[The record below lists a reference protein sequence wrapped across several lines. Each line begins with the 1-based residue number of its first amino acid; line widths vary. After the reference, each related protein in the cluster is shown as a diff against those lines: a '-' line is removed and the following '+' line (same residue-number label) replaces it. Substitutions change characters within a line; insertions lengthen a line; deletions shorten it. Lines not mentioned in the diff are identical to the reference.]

1 MAFFVTSNEIV
12 DAMQGVSLSGNVIPA
27 IWYQRITR
35 ENGKPHLLAINLLA
49 DIVYW
54 YRPTEIRD
62 EQTGALCGY
71 KKKFSADLLQR
82 SYSDIAEFFGCS
94 KVEATRAVV
103 TLEQLGL
110 IQREFRTIVINGVR
124 CNNVLFIKLFPER
137 LKAITGIDDSYPQK
151 CIDLSTQKLTGV
163 GANVDTNTKNTSETT
178 QKTTQKKG
186 SKKEPLKSFDE
197 LIDEYTEN
205 AELRGALRDYVQ
217 MRTAIRKKMTN
228 RALELAFKELDKLA
242 SSDWD
247 KVAIVNQSVMN
258 SWQGLFPLKGNQP
271 QSGYEAD
278 RKRALDE
285 NKKQWANLPGMK
297 VI

>member
-1 MAFFVTSNEIV
+1 MAFFITGNEIV

-82 SYSDIAEFFGCS
+82 SYSDIADFFGCS

-103 TLEQLGL
+103 ALEQLGL

-124 CNNVLFIKLFPER
+124 CNNVLFIRLFPEK
-137 LKAITGIDDSYPQK
+137 LKAITGIEGSYPQK
-151 CIDLSTQKLTGV
+151 SIDLSTQKLTGV
-163 GANVDTNTKNTSETT
+163 GADVDTNTKNTSKTT
-178 QKTTQKKG
+178 QKTTQKKE
-186 SKKEPLKSFDE
+186 SKKEPRVSFDS
-197 LIDEYTEN
+197 LIDGYTEN
-205 AELRGALRDYVQ
+205 EELWEALRAYIQ
-217 MRTAIRKKMTN
+217 MRKAIKKPVTN
-228 RALELAFKELDKLA
+228 RALELAFKKLDELARTDAEKTE
-242 SSDWD
+242 
-247 KVAIVNQSVMN
+247 VVNQSVMN